1 MYNFILRLLPDM
13 PEAIEWEVRLHG
25 VPVSDGFGKEVVA
38 NWEFPGFQEGHQ
50 TFYTDSNGLEMQ
62 RRILNFRPDFD
73 LVTSQTASSNYY
85 PVQSAM
91 VMRNMHDI

>member
-38 NWEFPGFQEGHQ
+38 NWEFPGFQEGH
-50 TFYTDSNGLEMQ
+50 
-62 RRILNFRPDFD
+62 
-73 LVTSQTASSNYY
+73 
-85 PVQSAM
+85 
-91 VMRNMHDI
+91 